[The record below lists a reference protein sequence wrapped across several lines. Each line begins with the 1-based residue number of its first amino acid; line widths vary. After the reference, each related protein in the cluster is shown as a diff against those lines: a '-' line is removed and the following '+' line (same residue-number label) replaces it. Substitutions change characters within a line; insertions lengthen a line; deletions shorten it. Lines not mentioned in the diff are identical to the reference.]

1 MQIEDIKIEFEG
13 DTLTKYGLF
22 ALLVWFLV
30 DILHLPK
37 RFKLVTVKDKRN
49 RKNLI
54 RRRHKPFPAYKMC
67 LALVVIILLGIKRF
81 EKIRPLL
88 STEERLANLIGL
100 PRFFGVTTARNF
112 INQFSLWHLRQLDSV
127 NTQILKEFGEST
139 VQDLPILDIDGS
151 THSLESRKREKA
163 VIGYNRKNRGK
174 PCYQWSVGFVREEA
188 VSQKLHPGNTKTGAF
203 AFFEQIVRDAQ
214 KKLGIKNLIVRVD
227 GLYCN
232 AKMLNYCF
240 SEGHQFV
247 TTANYDWIT
256 AYKEIKLEEANWYS
270 CDEKTRLYDLGW
282 GKTLNRCPNK
292 LHIILV
298 EKEQEKLKMKR
309 TKKLV
314 RYALITN
321 ISFLSEPA
329 AIYEFYH
336 QRQTIENFFKEAKNP
351 FNAGKM
357 PSQLFRGNEAYLY
370 LVIIAYNCFHIFKKN
385 ICHQDSEESVL
396 RHLKIASSP
405 MEQNCFPK
413 VTESGLLE

>member
-1 MQIEDIKIEFEG
+1 MEIKDIRVEFEG

-30 DILHLPK
+30 DILHLSK
-37 RFKLVTVKDKRN
+37 RFKLLTVKNKRN
-49 RKNLI
+49 RKRPI
-54 RRRHKPFPAYKMC
+54 KRRHKPFPASKMC

-88 STEERLANLIGL
+88 STEEKLANLIGL
-100 PRFFGVTTARNF
+100 HRFFGVTTARNF
-112 INQFSLWHLRQLDSV
+112 INEFSLWHLRQLDLV
-127 NTQILKEFGEST
+127 NTQILREFGESAI
-139 VQDLPILDIDGS
+139 QDLPILDIDGS

-163 VIGYNRKNRGK
+163 VIGYNKKNRGK

-188 VSQKLHPGNTKTGAF
+188 VSQKLYPGNTKTGAF
-203 AFFEQIVRDAQ
+203 RIFKEIVVDTQ
-214 KKLGIKNLIVRVD
+214 KKLGIKNLIIRVD

-240 SEGHQFV
+240 SEGHQVV
-247 TTANYDWIT
+247 TVANYDWVR
-256 AYKEIKLEEANWYS
+256 AYKETELEETKWRQY
-270 CDEKTRLYDLGW
+270 DEKTRLYDLGW
-282 GKTLNRCPNK
+282 GKTLNHCPNK
-292 LHIILV
+292 LRIILV
-298 EKEQEKLKMKR
+298 EKEQEKLKMKKR
-309 TKKLV
+309 KKFL

-321 ISFLSEPA
+321 ISFLSEPE

-370 LVIIAYNCFHIFKKN
+370 LVTIAYNCFHIFKKN
-385 ICHQDSEESVL
+385 ICQQDSEESL
-396 RHLKIASSP
+396 LKHLKIASSP
-405 MEQNCFPK
+405 MEHSYLQK
-413 VTESGLLE
+413 VTKSGLLG